1 MCISVQLL
9 KHIYQGVSQSLRSN
23 EGVLVIGAPAGGY
36 GQLFRAFEADDT
48 SICIRC
54 G

>member
-23 EGVLVIGAPAGGY
+23 EGVLVIGAPAGGV
-36 GQLFRAFEADDT
+36 RPAV
-48 SICIRC
+48 SCIWSRWH
-54 G
+54 

>member
-23 EGVLVIGAPAGGY
+23 EGVLVIGAPAGGVR
-36 GQLFRAFEADDT
+36 LFRAFEADDT